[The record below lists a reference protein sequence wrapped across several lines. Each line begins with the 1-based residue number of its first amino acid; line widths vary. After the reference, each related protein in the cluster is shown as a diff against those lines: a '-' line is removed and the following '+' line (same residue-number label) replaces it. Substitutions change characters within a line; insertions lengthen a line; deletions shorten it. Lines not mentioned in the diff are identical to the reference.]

1 MMNSKYD
8 KLIDLLK
15 YHDWTYEYSDDNRA
29 YEWGYNNKIEIDR
42 ELERLGRDDQSLKIY
57 EDAKP
62 DYLKESSFINSGSQH
77 LPMSSEDD
85 DWDNKFEWKIK

>member
-1 MMNSKYD
+1 MNSKYN

-29 YEWGYNNKIEIDR
+29 YEWGYNNKIDIDR
-42 ELERLGRDDQSLKIY
+42 ELEILGRDDKSLKIY
-57 EDAKP
+57 EDAKT
-62 DYLKESSFINSGSQH
+62 DYLKTSESIDSGSQH
-77 LPMSSEDD
+77 LPMSSEDN

>member
-1 MMNSKYD
+1 MMKSKYD

-42 ELERLGRDDQSLKIY
+42 ELE
-57 EDAKP
+57 
-62 DYLKESSFINSGSQH
+62 
-77 LPMSSEDD
+77 
-85 DWDNKFEWKIK
+85 

>member
-1 MMNSKYD
+1 MKNKYN

-29 YEWGYNNKIEIDR
+29 YEWGYNNKIDIDR

-62 DYLKESSFINSGSQH
+62 DYLKTSESIDSCSQH
-77 LPMSSEDD
+77 LPMSIEDN

>member
-1 MMNSKYD
+1 MKNKYN

-42 ELERLGRDDQSLKIY
+42 ELERLGRDDESLKIY

-62 DYLKESSFINSGSQH
+62 DYLKTSESIDSGSQH
-77 LPMSSEDD
+77 LPMSIEDN
-85 DWDNKFEWKIK
+85 DWDNKFEFKIK

>member
-15 YHDWTYEYSDDNRA
+15 YHDWTYEYSDDYRA

-62 DYLKESSFINSGSQH
+62 EYIKNRKFIDSGSQH
-77 LPMSSEDD
+77 LPMSKTEDR
-85 DWDNKFEWKIK
+85 F